1 MRADESQSQ
10 LAAKHLQFGCPPLR
24 RSLSRTRTAGAVRSW
39 DMEAQ
44 AIAVPLLEFSASF
57 RTLQKLAERELQAL
71 QSEFEAS
78 GAFPTTALD
87 RAAALH
93 KQLADFKLQG
103 SSALT
108 TVADRWAEASRSQP
122 DAGARTDELVAEFLL
137 R

>member
-1 MRADESQSQ
+1 
-10 LAAKHLQFGCPPLR
+10 
-24 RSLSRTRTAGAVRSW
+24 
-39 DMEAQ
+39 MEAQ

-57 RTLQKLAERELQAL
+57 RSLQKLAERELQTL

-78 GAFPTTALD
+78 GAFPAAALD

-93 KQLADFKLQG
+93 KQLTEFKLQG

-108 TVADRWAEASRSQP
+108 TVADRWA
-122 DAGARTDELVAEFLL
+122 DAGWSHPGAAARTDEMVAEFLL